1 MSREGIEP
9 VRGAEAAVCVAV
21 GDQLVGTGTI
31 NFGSFGLETTKSSVV
46 FLIWSEQRVLPVYM
60 GHRDPQLLDLH
71 PIVTQPIVNHCIAAV
86 PHRGLSVS
94 ICTNIS
100 KKKRSNKRS
109 VAIQSLEPYLIRILN
124 SKQELAPGPLR
135 EKIIE
140 QCGPQ

>member
-1 MSREGIEP
+1 MSRKGIEP

-21 GDQLVGTGTI
+21 GDQLVGMGTI
-31 NFGSFGLETTKSSVV
+31 DIRSFRLETRESSAA
-46 FLIWSEQRVLPVYM
+46 FLVLSDQRILPVYM
-60 GHRDPQLLDLH
+60 DHRVPQPLVLH

>member
-1 MSREGIEP
+1 M
-9 VRGAEAAVCVAV
+9 AV

-86 PHRGLSVS
+86 PHQGLSVS
-94 ICTNIS
+94 TYKHVS
-100 KKKRSNKRS
+100 KKEHSKTNNLS
-109 VAIQSLEPYLIRILN
+109 VAKDLEPYLVRILN
-124 SKQELAPGPLR
+124 SKQKLPPGPLR
-135 EKIIE
+135 EEIIE
-140 QCGPQ
+140 QCGPQRSQM